1 MHKWSGEYIVPR
13 CFTQVSWCTF
23 HRLPWESHHVKQK
36 FFNEWVD
43 AHIKDADEILKK
55 PVIFSEFALYD
66 HEHRDALY
74 KSIYEKVH
82 ASAVKRG
89 AAGGAI
95 AWQLLDEQMA
105 HVWNDGFAVFPAQDF
120 SVIDLMKQQSC
131 RLKTI
136 STGIDKDHRVCG
148 EPPAKSW
155 PQPVPQRPFEVILAE
170 HQQSMA
176 P

>member
-1 MHKWSGEYIVPR
+1 MFYPVW
-13 CFTQVSWCTF
+13 WMF
-23 HRLPWESHHVKQK
+23 HRLPWQSHHVKQK

-55 PVIFSEFALYD
+55 PVLFSEFALYD
-66 HEHRDALY
+66 HEHRDTLY

-82 ASAVKRG
+82 ASAVARG

-105 HVWNDGFAVFPAQDF
+105 HVWNDGFAVFPAKDF
-120 SVIDLMKQQSC
+120 SVMDIMKQQSC
-131 RLKTI
+131 RLKAL
-136 STGIDKDHRVCG
+136 STGIDRDHRVCG
-148 EPPAKSW
+148 EP
-155 PQPVPQRPFEVILAE
+155 QIFPQRPFEVILAE
-170 HQQSMA
+170 HQQSVA